1 MLSKTHH
8 PFRRG
13 GVNTQTLVM
22 IGLAVAVLAI
32 TFLLGALFSNRGNT
46 PAAQT
51 TPAATRPTNPEPA
64 PQQARPATPP
74 QTTPTPQPPATAGAP
89 PVRLDPAIIDV
100 GLIRPQTKVDV
111 TTRII
116 NTSNQPLKITAS
128 RASCSCTA
136 VDMAGT
142 IIPAGGS
149 VPLLAKFDSQMT
161 LGPKNSAVRLSFEG
175 YEQLVEVRI
184 AAEVGLPVRAVPAFI
199 NALEHTSGVYV
210 VESED
215 KAPFRILTVDGGPPP
230 FADFDPAT
238 DAPRNRY
245 TLRWDVNDYNASTC
259 LNSKGVKMRPW
270 VLVETDHPDCRLLDI
285 SVRHECTRRDL
296 VQGQPWFIADRRAML
311 GHIDPY
317 ASHEFVISVRWLQ
330 HSSPSDRIVAAS
342 TTADQFDVQL
352 VSTERRN
359 TEGECLIRMTP
370 KPGVRGPIYGDV
382 SLVAAGG
389 RIETFTVI
397 AYAADKH

>member
-1 MLSKTHH
+1 MLSQRSRQS
-8 PFRRG
+8 RRG
-13 GVNTQTLVM
+13 GVNTQTLIM

-32 TFLLGALFSNRGNT
+32 TFLLGALLSNRGNA

-51 TPAATRPTNPEPA
+51 SPAANRPANADPA
-64 PQQARPATPP
+64 PQQAPPAP
-74 QTTPTPQPPATAGAP
+74 QTPSASQPPAMASMP

-100 GLIRPQTKVDV
+100 GLMRPQTKVDV

-136 VDMAGT
+136 VDMSGT

-149 VPLLAKFDSQMT
+149 VPLVAKFDSQMT

-184 AAEVGLPVRAVPAFI
+184 TAEVGLPVRALPAFI
-199 NALEHTSGVYV
+199 NALENTSGVYV

-215 KAPFRILTVDGGPPP
+215 KAPFRILTVDGGEPP
-230 FADFDPAT
+230 FVGFDPDT
-238 DAPRNRY
+238 DAPRNHY

-259 LNSKGVKMRPW
+259 LNSKGIKMRPW

-296 VQGQPWFIADRRAML
+296 AQGQPWFIADRRAML
-311 GHIDPY
+311 GQIDPY
-317 ASHEFVISVRWLQ
+317 APQEFVITVRWLQ

-342 TTADQFDVQL
+342 TASDQFDVQL

-359 TEGECLIRMTP
+359 TDGECLIRMTP
-370 KPGVRGPIYGDV
+370 KPGVHGPIYGDV

-397 AYAADKH
+397 AYAADKP